1 MLLWHDDTVLTT
13 KRYIYQSRT
22 RKQRSQNYASKFR
35 RWLVDKYGMTRLAGT
50 NILDIGGGKGE
61 LSFELL
67 HLVGVQSTT
76 VIDPRSVDVSKYLK
90 KLKSGRYTSNAMHH
104 NFLNPVILKDMC
116 KINDTNCSHE
126 RSDFGM
132 LKSQIAKESN
142 IWRYT
147 SIVALLAGTRMP
159 CLA

>member
-1 MLLWHDDTVLTT
+1 
-13 KRYIYQSRT
+13 
-22 RKQRSQNYASKFR
+22 
-35 RWLVDKYGMTRLAGT
+35 MTRLTGS
-50 NILDIGGGKGE
+50 NLLDIGGGKGE

-126 RSDFGM
+126 RSDLWDAKIANSKRIKHLKIYFDRSTISWYENALLSVNTCKFFPQDFSAM
-132 LKSQIAKESN
+132 LKEPENKILVGESSKLQ
-142 IWRYT
+142 T
-147 SIVALLAGTRMP
+147 LSSA
-159 CLA
+159 